1 MQQTFDEAAFGPPQ
15 PDQSTDALDI
25 QVLAVLQDQH
35 THDRHTLST
44 EVGANVR
51 QVRASV
57 SRLRA
62 LGWPIGFGAEG
73 SGYRLAWERS
83 AVEALLAKYRRQA
96 LAELRVHS
104 KLKRML
110 QHWVLVADQE
120 KN

>member
-1 MQQTFDEAAFGPPQ
+1 MQQTFDGAAFGPPQ
-15 PDQSTDALDI
+15 PDQPTDALDI
-25 QVLAVLQDQH
+25 QVLAVLRDQH
-35 THDRHTLST
+35 VHNRHALAI

-73 SGYRLAWERS
+73 SGYCLAWKRS
-83 AVEALLAKYRRQA
+83 AIEALLAKYRRQA

-110 QHWVLVADQE
+110 QRWVLVADQE
-120 KN
+120 EN